1 LHSQSIILEQFD
13 GLDRSDGS
21 SNSLDGCKT
30 DARAELMMLT
40 MIDAKI
46 LSENPIQSVRTLT
59 LDAANFNTVKGNKL
73 LQVRAYSA
81 RSGCQQHPLF
91 MTKVQRVESVSEVSN
106 VSAATINNSEQL
118 HRRNNQKSTTTA
130 IGQGKL
136 DNRSGGRN
144 GGEEMPDR
152 SLSTTRVRKM
162 H

>member
-1 LHSQSIILEQFD
+1 
-13 GLDRSDGS
+13 
-21 SNSLDGCKT
+21 
-30 DARAELMMLT
+30 
-40 MIDAKI
+40 
-46 LSENPIQSVRTLT
+46 
-59 LDAANFNTVKGNKL
+59 
-73 LQVRAYSA
+73 
-81 RSGCQQHPLF
+81 

-144 GGEEMPDR
+144 GGEEMTDR